1 MVGSFFLTIAI
12 WTGVALAAGVLIGR
26 RLRRRAAAH
35 EADQTSF
42 RNSA

>member
-1 MVGSFFLTIAI
+1 MLSSFFITMAI
-12 WTGVALAAGVLIGR
+12 WTGVALVAGVLIGR

-35 EADQTSF
+35 ETGRTSF